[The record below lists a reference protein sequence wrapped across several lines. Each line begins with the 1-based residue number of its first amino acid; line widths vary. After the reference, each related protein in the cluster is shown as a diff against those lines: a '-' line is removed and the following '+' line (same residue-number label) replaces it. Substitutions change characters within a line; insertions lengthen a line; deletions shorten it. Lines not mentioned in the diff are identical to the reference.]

1 MATQEKVCIV
11 QDEMGGIIRISKNN
25 SDYGH
30 VRLTQEAV
38 TYTATGWVKKQV
50 RSTLLHGLVEDL
62 KVTNIH
68 KKKSLPGLIYI
79 IEQFTPFTKDNPNRD
94 LKQAGKTMIICK
106 GTDIETGEVDC
117 PIYRK
122 SFYDPTGTMQDTL
135 IAHTNSK
142 EIRVANSD
150 DVMSLLK
157 ESVDETKVVAS
168 NQIDLEDS
176 IEEISNEVEDS
187 EEIIEDVEESTEE
200 VLVEEEEEEVSFNL

>member
-1 MATQEKVCIV
+1 
-11 QDEMGGIIRISKNN
+11 
-25 SDYGH
+25 
-30 VRLTQEAV
+30 
-38 TYTATGWVKKQV
+38 
-50 RSTLLHGLVEDL
+50 
-62 KVTNIH
+62 
-68 KKKSLPGLIYI
+68 
-79 IEQFTPFTKDNPNRD
+79 
-94 LKQAGKTMIICK
+94 
-106 GTDIETGEVDC
+106 
-117 PIYRK
+117 
-122 SFYDPTGTMQDTL
+122 MQDTL